1 MLPLTRWVQKYSSGL
16 FITLMVFM
24 IYTGSADSNKKGQ
37 WVPALLLDPCFSFWT
52 GVKHAHCSESRKGG
66 CSVGSA
72 WLAEQ
77 LFETRE
83 SCEEAAFD
91 AKLPVSC
98 ESVLCEIQLHDNS
111 TGCIHVF
118 NRKGVFDSLLRRQC
132 NRLSP
137 PSSPHSK
144 MSNKAAYDW
153 SSSTDLHLWSKCHES
168 SPILKSTVITRLSD
182 LLSLIPGRGQLCGG
196 CTSLHPTLLHSP
208 LPPTLLPRW
217 GLVCGGWC

>member
-1 MLPLTRWVQKYSSGL
+1 MGTEVLLGFVYHFDGIYDLHRIIWQQQKGRS
-16 FITLMVFM
+16 
-24 IYTGSADSNKKGQ
+24 
-37 WVPALLLDPCFSFWT
+37 VPALLLDPCFSFWT

-72 WLAEQ
+72 WMANQ
-77 LFETRE
+77 LLETGE

-118 NRKGVFDSLLRRQC
+118 NRKAVFDSLLLRQC

-137 PSSPHSK
+137 PFSPHSK
-144 MSNKAAYDW
+144 
-153 SSSTDLHLWSKCHES
+153 C
-168 SPILKSTVITRLSD
+168 PTRLHMIGHPARTCTCDPSA
-182 LLSLIPGRGQLCGG
+182 
-196 CTSLHPTLLHSP
+196 TSLPQSLRVL
-208 LPPTLLPRW
+208 
-217 GLVCGGWC
+217 